1 MKIKAKKQFNANDFI
16 KASFY
21 ENQISMVF
29 CLMHSTTLNVKLVV
43 QHYATNKGLNFSAL
57 EFLKSLLS
65 VLKRGWRGGMFKRI
79 DLNITP
85 YHIK

>member
-1 MKIKAKKQFNANDFI
+1 
-16 KASFY
+16 
-21 ENQISMVF
+21 MVF

-43 QHYATNKGLNFSAL
+43 QHYVINKGLNFSAL
-57 EFLKSLLS
+57 EFFKSLLP

-79 DLNITP
+79 GLNITP